1 MGRALWTKHLDS
13 VISATLWTP
22 PEKSNSRKSDTCPP
36 LIFET
41 RRVLSHRHKNMQFT
55 LGKMCP
61 GSGSD
66 DRGRDDAQSVFGNVR
81 EKNSAVGWEPRRSAV
96 TSLRP
101 GMSLNPA
108 ATEPLTCED
117 TS

>member
-22 PEKSNSRKSDTCPP
+22 PEKSSSRKSDTCPP

-66 DRGRDDAQSVFGNVR
+66 DRGRDDVQSVFGNVR

>member
-1 MGRALWTKHLDS
+1 MDS

-22 PEKSNSRKSDTCPP
+22 PEKSSSRKSDTCPP

-61 GSGSD
+61 GSGID